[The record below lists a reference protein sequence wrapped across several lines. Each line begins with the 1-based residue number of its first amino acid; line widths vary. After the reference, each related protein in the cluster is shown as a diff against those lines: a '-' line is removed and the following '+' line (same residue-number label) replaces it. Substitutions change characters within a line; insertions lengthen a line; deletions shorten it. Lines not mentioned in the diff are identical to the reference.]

1 MTKMKSCWPWPSSWA
16 SLSTT
21 SEGLKNPSA
30 SSSPLKSSRPSKRP
44 SFETRCAYY
53 EASFVRL
60 LSSVWCSQLHSH
72 LRPVRHQQ
80 QSVESLCKVA
90 DVLPE
95 ADFVD
100 HFVPLIKRL
109 ATGDWFT
116 ARTSGCGLFAKAYSR
131 LTGKLILRMASQ
143 L

>member
-1 MTKMKSCWPWPSSWA
+1 MSFCVISLTRPLMTKMKSCWPAEQLGKFVDYIGGPEESKC
-16 SLSTT
+16 LL
-21 SEGLKNPSA
+21 E
-30 SSSPLKSSRPSKRP
+30 PLEKLATVE
-44 SFETRCAYY
+44 ETV
-53 EASFVRL
+53 VRDK
-60 LSSVWCSQLHSH
+60 
-72 LRPVRHQQ
+72 
-80 QSVESLCKVA
+80 SVESLCKVA

-131 LTGKLILRMASQ
+131 LTDERVK
-143 L
+143 

>member
-1 MTKMKSCWPWPSSWA
+1 
-16 SLSTT
+16 
-21 SEGLKNPSA
+21 
-30 SSSPLKSSRPSKRP
+30 
-44 SFETRCAYY
+44 
-53 EASFVRL
+53 
-60 LSSVWCSQLHSH
+60 
-72 LRPVRHQQ
+72 
-80 QSVESLCKVA
+80 VESLCKVA

-131 LTGKLILRMASQ
+131 LTGKLRMASQ
-143 L
+143 PRMKLSLSHNSCFAGIA